1 MTNKHDGG
9 KGDAPRPLSVDNE
22 TFEKNWDAIFNK
34 KEEKCINYEIEAD
47 NDHIEILATIPFGR

>member
-1 MTNKHDGG
+1 MTTRDGG
-9 KGDAPRPLSVDNE
+9 KGDTPRPLAVDQE

-47 NDHIEILATIPFGR
+47 NDHVSILATIPFGR